1 MLPFFK
7 KIYFSGAIS
16 LIGIP
21 ILLSF
26 NKAKLVHN
34 KTYSLSL
41 VVPGTNNLDYYKSFS
56 ESEML
61 SSISHLYKFS
71 IDLDGNE
78 VENNQKLKWIN
89 QTAKMIHDDTASS
102 AVLKISL
109 SNQTS
114 YHFFIQLIDMC
125 YMNSFKRFILHKNE
139 LFILPFAEKPK
150 NDSTAELAII
160 RCGTSSM
167 TLKIKNGIKKA
178 DIKKESLLL
187 YSGWLSLLFVSFYV
201 KRNSFTPLPSSIL

>member
-1 MLPFFK
+1 M
-7 KIYFSGAIS
+7 
-16 LIGIP
+16 IGIP

-26 NKAKLVHN
+26 NQAKLVE
-34 KTYSLSL
+34 KKIYSLSFA
-41 VVPGTNNLDYYKSFS
+41 VPSNNNLDPYNSFS
-56 ESEML
+56 ESNIL

-89 QTAKMIHDDTASS
+89 QTAKMIHEDTVSS

-114 YHFFIQLIDMC
+114 YHFLIQLIDMC
-125 YMNSFKRFILHKNE
+125 YMNNFKPFFLNKNE
-139 LFILPFAEKPK
+139 FFILPLVEKPK

-167 TLKIKNGIKKA
+167 TLKIKHGIKKA
-178 DIKKESLLL
+178 DTKKESLLL
-187 YSGWLSLLFVSFYV
+187 YSGWLSLLFVSLYV